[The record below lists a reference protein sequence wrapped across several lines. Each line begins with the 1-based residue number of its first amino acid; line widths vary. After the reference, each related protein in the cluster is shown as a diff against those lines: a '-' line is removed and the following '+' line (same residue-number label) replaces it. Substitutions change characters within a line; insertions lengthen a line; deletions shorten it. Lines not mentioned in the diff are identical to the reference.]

1 MATKTELLITARD
14 NASRVID
21 GVQKSLGGLGGRAAE
36 LTKILGGLPGPLSA
50 LGGAVSVAGIAA
62 AVKSTADYADG
73 LGKLA
78 QVAGV
83 TTQAMSELAYAG
95 SLSNASN
102 EEVAKALQKIGADAT
117 AGGKKLAEFG
127 VEVRNIDGSL
137 KSSDQLLREF
147 ADRLAALP
155 TPSERSSAAIK
166 LLGEEGAKLVP
177 LLSGGSRGLKDMAAE
192 AQRFGKVVTDD
203 AAKAAAE
210 FNDNLTRIAAAADLA
225 TKRIGNL
232 LIPILGGVANAF
244 LTADKHGRNW
254 LETLALVGR
263 TRVPGSGM
271 SFETVSKDLR
281 EARDQLAG
289 LENDRK
295 RQVRANSDT
304 RGLDDAIAAARINI
318 EYLKDLQRQ
327 TMVVGGNNQS
337 SAEARRL
344 GLAAPPVVAGSS
356 GSSGDPK
363 KPPRTSPARDQ
374 VSDAERYI
382 QSLQRQLEAT
392 QNLSVAEQ
400 LLRDIQMGRLGRI
413 TPAQEAV
420 AMNLAAELDATRQ
433 FAEIEQQFA
442 AAQADTDRQKVALR
456 EEALRVYEATRTPLE
471 RLNAEEERLN
481 RLLEAGAL
489 SAEIHA
495 RAMQQL
501 REEYG
506 GTYQNAEKAG
516 EAMTSAAKDLGL
528 SFTSAFE
535 DAIVQGKN
543 LSEVLRSLEQDIMRI
558 ITRKLVTEPLG
569 NAITG
574 MITAGL
580 GSLGTGVT
588 AGVAN
593 VMPGDSLD
601 NFLKLNNNFQ
611 SFDGGGYTGNGAR
624 SGGLDGKGGYLAMLH
639 PRETVIDHTK
649 GQGVAPARVQNIN
662 ITVPMPSSGRRETAM
677 QFGADVARQL
687 RVAGMRNG

>member
-1 MATKTELLITARD
+1 MATKTELLITAKD

-50 LGGAVSVAGIAA
+50 LGGALSVAGIAA

-117 AGGKKLAEFG
+117 AGGKKLSEFG
-127 VEVRNIDGSL
+127 IEVRNIDGSL

-177 LLSGGSRGLKDMAAE
+177 LLSGGSRGLKDMADE

-232 LIPILGGVANAF
+232 LIPALGGAANAF
-244 LTADKHGRNW
+244 LTADKYGRDW
-254 LETLALVGR
+254 LETLVLIGR
-263 TRVPGSGM
+263 TRAPASGM

-304 RGLDDAIAAARINI
+304 RGLDQAIETARRRI

-327 TMVVGGNNQS
+327 TMAVGGDSQS

-356 GSSGDPK
+356 GSSSEPK
-363 KPPRTSPARDQ
+363 KTPRTSPARDQ

-382 QSLQRQLEAT
+382 QSLQRQLE
-392 QNLSVAEQ
+392 SVDQLTVKEQ
-400 LLRDIQMGRLGRI
+400 LLRDIGMGRLGAMTEAQQRDLLGLAQAIDLRRQLLTEEEARAEAEAKTAREAEARNVAEQEYIRTLLDSTPTGQLELQRQEMEKI
-413 TPAQEAV
+413 TQ
-420 AMNLAAELDATRQ
+420 LFLDAK
-433 FAEIEQQFA
+433 I
-442 AAQADTDRQKVALR
+442 
-456 EEALRVYEATRTPLE
+456 
-471 RLNAEEERLN
+471 NAEQY
-481 RLLEAGAL
+481 LE
-489 SAEIHA
+489 IV
-495 RAMQQL
+495 
-501 REEYG
+501 
-506 GTYQNAEKAG
+506 GTKLGTAVQDTTQKTTDWAKEMG
-516 EAMTSAAKDLGL
+516 MT
-528 SFTSAFE
+528 FTSAFE
-535 DAIVQGKN
+535 DAVVGGK
-543 LSEVLRSLEQDIMRI
+543 SFKDVLKGIEADLIRI

-569 NAITG
+569 NWISGAIG
-574 MITAGL
+574 GL
-580 GSLGTGVT
+580 L
-588 AGVAN
+588 
-593 VMPGDSLD
+593 
-601 NFLKLNNNFQ
+601 